1 MKQAPPP
8 KNVYNYRQT
17 KVFIRLAFVIL
28 AFVTVSVTL
37 FSYLQAKQVQD
48 EYGYD
53 IFQAYTNQILIN
65 NLFSNKEL
73 TQNILREHIT
83 AKDQATRDSL
93 KRAFRL
99 AHDEN
104 TATLLTLDSLIDQ
117 PLQRQILESLIQER
131 KLYYIHADSLTRLNE
146 RGETSKASEYTAEFI
161 GPFYARHQDLLIQL
175 SNAVTSASK
184 KNANNAVSSL
194 AHIVD
199 EYIVLLLIAL
209 AAVTIVAFILRRIF
223 KSLHLENDT
232 LNKEVLE
239 RKHLQQALQTSQ
251 KEFKGLFDKN
261 PIPMWVYN
269 QYSLKFLEVNE
280 AAIKEYGYSREEFL
294 AMTLVHIRPQA
305 EMPRFMA
312 RMGELSKTEDASG
325 RQYLHK
331 RKDGSIFK
339 VELRSHALPPRNEIH
354 PRLVVAVN
362 IQDREE
368 TLARLKKSEHLL
380 REVSSSI
387 PGAVYQLLVSSELD
401 MQFLF
406 LNDGFGSLYGLD
418 VEDVYK
424 DITTLTNVI
433 FKEDFKGVMQSTETA
448 RRTLTPWLHE
458 FRIWHKPEGR
468 VKWIRGHGLPTQKS
482 DGTVLFN
489 GTLIDITDQKEAQA
503 QLVSIEANLRTLL
516 DSSPQSIYL
525 LNKDRKI
532 IAYNKMA
539 EEEVKHN
546 LLISL
551 VAGHDILTYIKPSQH
566 HDFLEHH
573 RNALRGQATR
583 YEEGNSDYWHEVEFK
598 PVFDTNEDVIG
609 VTLSILD
616 RSEQKKAIELIKTNE
631 AQLAKAQKIAKIG
644 SWEMDLKHDLMTM
657 SRTLYA
663 IYEVPYDEF
672 RPTFNSVLQRIYHED
687 RTRVLQEYEHALA
700 NATELICEH
709 RILTD
714 SGQIKYLT
722 QIAEIERNDAGKPIK
737 VTGTA
742 QDITDRKHAEQEIT
756 NAKNL
761 LLSTIENIPEV
772 IFSADENLNVTYVSP
787 KCREIIGYTEQEFLE
802 NANLWLSTVHHEDK
816 ERFLQETIPNLR
828 IGIKTNHE
836 VRVKTRDGQT
846 KWLLLRISPMMD
858 SNNRLIRL
866 DGSASDMTEY
876 KKAEQKQQKLTE
888 QLLKQNQNLQQF
900 AYIVSH
906 NLRSPI
912 ANMLG
917 LASIYDK
924 SHPSA
929 PVNQKVMENM
939 VESAYLL
946 DTTIRDLNELLTI
959 RSQAGIAREEVYFQ
973 ELMADV
979 CVNLKNEIE
988 QCGVSFR
995 FNFVQA
1001 PCIKTIKS
1009 YAYSILFNLVS
1020 NAIKYSAPS
1029 REPCVSLTS
1038 FKVNG
1043 YICLRIRD
1051 NGLGI
1056 DLEKQ
1061 RNKIFGLYK
1070 RFHPKI
1076 QGKGIGLH
1084 LVKTQAEL
1092 LGGKVEVESQPDQ
1105 GTIFN
1110 VYFTQLQYHE
1120 DDQKSNV
1127 S

>member
-1 MKQAPPP
+1 MKQAPPL
-8 KNVYNYRQT
+8 KKEYNYKQT

-28 AFVTVSVTL
+28 AFVSVSVTL
-37 FSYLQAKQVQD
+37 FSYLQARQIQN
-48 EYGYD
+48 EYGHD
-53 IFQAYTNQILIN
+53 IFQAYNSQALIN
-65 NLFSNKEL
+65 DLFSNKEL
-73 TQNILREHIT
+73 SQNILRAHAT
-83 AKDQATRDSL
+83 AKTQEARDSL
-93 KRAFRL
+93 RQQFRL
-99 AHDEN
+99 THNAH
-104 TATLLTLDSLIDQ
+104 TVTLLTLDTLISQ
-117 PLQRQILESLIQER
+117 PLQRKILNELIR
-131 KLYYIHADSLTRLNE
+131 DMKRYYVHADSLVKLNE
-146 RGETSKASEYTAEFI
+146 LGHTTEARTYSSNFI
-161 GPFYARHQDLLIQL
+161 GPFYARHQELLIQL
-175 SNAVTSASK
+175 SNAVTIASK
-184 KNANNAVSSL
+184 KNADNAISSL
-194 AHIVD
+194 AHVVD
-199 EYIVLLLIAL
+199 EYVILLLVTL
-209 AAVTIVAFILRRIF
+209 AAVTIVAFILRWIF

-232 LNKEVLE
+232 LNAEVQE
-239 RKHLQQALQTSQ
+239 RKHLEQALKASQ
-251 KEFKGLFDKN
+251 KEFKSLFDRN

-269 QYSLKFLEVNE
+269 QHSLEFLEVNE
-280 AAIKEYGYSREEFL
+280 AAIKEYGYSRDEFL
-294 AMTLVHIRPQA
+294 TMTLKQIRP
-305 EMPRFMA
+305 ET
-312 RMGELSKTEDASG
+312 ELPKFLERINELGKNEDATG

-331 RKDGSIFK
+331 RKGGSIFK
-339 VELRSHALPPRNEIH
+339 VELRSHDLPLRKEIRT
-354 PRLVVAVN
+354 RLVVAVN
-362 IQDREE
+362 IQEREE

-387 PGAVYQLLVSSELD
+387 PGAVYQLLVSPELE
-401 MQFLF
+401 MKFLF
-406 LNDGFGSLYGLD
+406 LNDGFRALYGLEI
-418 VEDVYK
+418 EDVYRDISSLTSVIHEK
-424 DITTLTNVI
+424 DIDDVFKTTEI
-433 FKEDFKGVMQSTETA
+433 A

-458 FRIWHKPEGR
+458 FRIWHKSEGR
-468 VKWIRGHGLPTQKS
+468 IKWIRGHGLPTMKD
-482 DGTVLFN
+482 DGNVLFN

-503 QLVSIEANLRTLL
+503 QLVSIEANLRALL
-516 DSSPQSIYL
+516 NSSPQSIYL

-532 IAYNKMA
+532 IAFNKVA
-539 EEEVKHN
+539 EEEVKCN
-546 LLISL
+546 RLIPL

-566 HDFLEHH
+566 QEFLEHH
-573 RNALRGQATR
+573 GNALQGQATL
-583 YEEGNSDYWHEVEFK
+583 YEEGNSEYWHEVAFK
-598 PVFDTNEDVIG
+598 PVFDKKNEVIG

-631 AQLAKAQKIAKIG
+631 AQLAKAQQIAKIG
-644 SWEMDLKHDLMTM
+644 SWELDLKHDLMTM

-663 IYEVPYDEF
+663 IYEVPYESF
-672 RPTFNSVLQRIYHED
+672 RPTFTSILQRIYHED
-687 RTRVLQEYEHALA
+687 RTRVLREYEYALA
-700 NATELICEH
+700 NGVELVCEH
-709 RILTD
+709 RIVTD
-714 SGQIKYLT
+714 NGTIKYLS
-722 QIAEIERNDAGKPIK
+722 QIAEIERDEHGVPIK
-737 VTGTA
+737 VSGTA

-761 LLSTIENIPEV
+761 LQSTIENIPEV

-787 KCREIIGYTEQEFLE
+787 KCREITGYSEQEFLE
-802 NANLWLSTVHHEDK
+802 NANLWLSTIHQEDK
-816 ERFLQETIPNLR
+816 EHFLLETIPNLR
-828 IGIKTNHE
+828 TGLKTNHE
-836 VRVKTRDGQT
+836 VRMRTRDGKT

-858 SNNRLIRL
+858 KNGRMVRL

-876 KKAEQKQQKLTE
+876 KKAEQRQQKLTE

-924 SHPSA
+924 ENVTA
-929 PVNQKVMENM
+929 PVNQKVMQSM

-959 RSQAGIAREEVYFQ
+959 RSQAGIVREEVYFQ
-973 ELMADV
+973 ELLADA

-995 FNFVQA
+995 FDFAQA
-1001 PCIKTIKS
+1001 PCIKTVRS
-1009 YAYSILFNLVS
+1009 YAYSILYNLVS

-1029 REPCVSLTS
+1029 RKPCVSLTT
-1038 FKVNG
+1038 FEVNG
-1043 YICLRIRD
+1043 YICLSIRD

-1056 DLEKQ
+1056 DLDKQ
-1061 RNKIFGLYK
+1061 RDKIFGLYK

-1127 S
+1127 N